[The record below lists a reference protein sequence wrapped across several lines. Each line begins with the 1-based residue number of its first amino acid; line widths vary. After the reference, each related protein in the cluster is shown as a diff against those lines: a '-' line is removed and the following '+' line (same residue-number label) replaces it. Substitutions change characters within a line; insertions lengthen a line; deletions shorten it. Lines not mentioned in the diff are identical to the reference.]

1 MTEKPNIIE
10 RTKKHRKKLGAL
22 ALVGLCGVGATM
34 AYFTDADTTTN
45 HFTVGKVEIDL
56 TEDHWNPTADTD
68 QDGITDVQEVTPK
81 QEYTKDPTI
90 TNTGKNKAYVFAKV
104 KVPYR
109 DNLVTAKDDGTKNAA
124 QSVELFNYDVKDGW
138 IEITNP
144 DEADGQQNST
154 IHRVAEDTPSNK
166 ARYDADK
173 HIVTHLYAYAPKDG
187 KTMTV
192 LNKGAKT
199 APVFDFIR
207 FVNAVED
214 QSLEE
219 TALDVVVNG
228 YAIQTTNVND
238 GQTALNG
245 NNADGKVSP
254 DDVWSALTNQAPS
267 TAKENETQPTD
278 KVETPSSQG

>member
-1 MTEKPNIIE
+1 MNILDTI
-10 RTKKHRKKLGAL
+10 KKNKKKAGAL

-34 AYFTDADTTTN
+34 AYFTDADTATN
-45 HFTVGKVEIDL
+45 HFTVGKVDIDL
-56 TEDHWNPTADTD
+56 TEDHWDPSADND
-68 QDGITDVQEVTPK
+68 HDNIPDVQEVTPK
-81 QEYTKDPTI
+81 QEYAKDPTI

-109 DNLVTAKDDGTKNAA
+109 DNLVTANDNGTKNAA

-144 DEADGQQNST
+144 DGADGKQNKT
-154 IHRVAEDTPSNK
+154 IHRVSGDAISDK
-166 ARYDADK
+166 ARYDANTK
-173 HIVTHLYAYAPKDG
+173 TVTHLYAYAKDN

-192 LNKGAKT
+192 LDKGT
-199 APVFDFIR
+199 TTVPVFDFIR

-214 QSLEE
+214 QKLEE

-228 YAIQTTNVND
+228 YAIQTTNIND
-238 GQTALNG
+238 GKTALDN
-245 NNADGKVSP
+245 NNADGKTSP
-254 DDVWSALTNQAPS
+254 AEVWSALTNQAPS

-278 KVETPSSQG
+278 EVKTSSTQG